1 MSKVHDV
8 LIIGGGPAGVI
19 AGIGIA
25 KEGYDVV
32 IIDKKERGN
41 IGKKNCGDALDTK
54 HTNILFEELGI
65 ELPNLNNGEVR
76 SEVSKITIASKS
88 LDTKLTA
95 SAPAYQ
101 VDRLKY
107 GQTLL
112 ETAEKNGVKIWDQC
126 TVRGIIIENNSD
138 LNVVAINDLGNY
150 ENLAYLLKHDSV
162 MGILDSDVKVNG
174 ENLLVGDR
182 VIKLTSIKDPA
193 ELPWSELNVDVVIES
208 TGIFRD
214 NESLNKHISAGAKKV
229 LLTVPP
235 KDEIDA
241 TIVLGVNDDDLKPDD
256 KIVSN
261 ASCTTNCLAPIAK
274 VLDDNFGIKSGLMT
288 TVHAYTNDQALAET
302 THSDFRRGRSATQN
316 IIPTSTGA
324 AKAVGMVLP
333 ELNGKLDGMAMRVP
347 VPDGSVVDLVV
358 ELEKSVSIDD
368 VNKAVKQAADNEL
381 KGILEYSEVPLVSTD
396 ILNNPHSSI
405 YDASSTQLLEGNHVK
420 VVCWYDNEWGYSNR
434 VVDLIGNL
442 LNNG

>member
-1 MSKVHDV
+1 MQILLDLCCYANVR
-8 LIIGGGPAGVI
+8 
-19 AGIGIA
+19 
-25 KEGYDVV
+25 
-32 IIDKKERGN
+32 ID
-41 IGKKNCGDALDTK
+41 GDK
-54 HTNILFEELGI
+54 
-65 ELPNLNNGEVR
+65 
-76 SEVSKITIASKS
+76 
-88 LDTKLTA
+88 
-95 SAPAYQ
+95 
-101 VDRLKY
+101 
-107 GQTLL
+107 
-112 ETAEKNGVKIWDQC
+112 
-126 TVRGIIIENNSD
+126 
-138 LNVVAINDLGNY
+138 
-150 ENLAYLLKHDSV
+150 
-162 MGILDSDVKVNG
+162 
-174 ENLLVGDR
+174 LLVDDR
-182 VIKLTSIKDPA
+182 VIQLTSIKDPS
-193 ELPWSELNVDVVIES
+193 ELPWKDMNVDVVVES

-214 NESLNKHISAGAKKV
+214 NISLNKHLDAGAKKV

-235 KDEIDA
+235 KDEIDS
-241 TIVLGVNDDDLKPDD
+241 TIVLGVNDDDLKPED

-274 VLDDNFGIKSGLMT
+274 VLDDNFGIISGLMT

-358 ELEKSVSIDD
+358 ELEKKVSIDD
-368 VNKAVKQAADNEL
+368 INKAVKNAADNEL
-381 KGILEYSEVPLVSTD
+381 NGILEYSDVPLVSTD

-442 LNNG
+442 LKNV

>member
-1 MSKVHDV
+1 MGNVAINGFGRIGRSI
-8 LIIGGGPAGVI
+8 LRIIV
-19 AGIGIA
+19 
-25 KEGYDVV
+25 
-32 IIDKKERGN
+32 
-41 IGKKNCGDALDTK
+41 
-54 HTNILFEELGI
+54 
-65 ELPNLNNGEVR
+65 
-76 SEVSKITIASKS
+76 
-88 LDTKLTA
+88 
-95 SAPAYQ
+95 
-101 VDRLKY
+101 
-107 GQTLL
+107 
-112 ETAEKNGVKIWDQC
+112 
-126 TVRGIIIENNSD
+126 ENDSD
-138 LNVVAINDLGNY
+138 INVVAINDLGNY

-162 MGILDSDVKVNG
+162 MGILDRKVS
-174 ENLLVGDR
+174 VAGDKLIVDDR
-182 VIKLTSIKDPA
+182 TIQLTSIKDPA
-193 ELPWSELNVDVVIES
+193 ELPWKEMDVDVVVES

-214 NESLNKHISAGAKKV
+214 SESLNKHLDAGAKKV

-235 KDEIDA
+235 KDDIDA
-241 TIVLGVNDDDLKPDD
+241 TIVLGVNDGDLKPED

-274 VLDDNFGIKSGLMT
+274 VLDDNFGIISGLMT

-358 ELEKSVSIDD
+358 ELENKVSIDD
-368 VNKAVKQAADNEL
+368 INKAVKNAAENEL
-381 KGILEYSEVPLVSTD
+381 NGILEYSEVPLVSTD

-442 LNNG
+442 LDNG

>member
-1 MSKVHDV
+1 MGNVAINGFGRIGRSI
-8 LIIGGGPAGVI
+8 LRIIV
-19 AGIGIA
+19 
-25 KEGYDVV
+25 
-32 IIDKKERGN
+32 
-41 IGKKNCGDALDTK
+41 
-54 HTNILFEELGI
+54 
-65 ELPNLNNGEVR
+65 
-76 SEVSKITIASKS
+76 
-88 LDTKLTA
+88 
-95 SAPAYQ
+95 
-101 VDRLKY
+101 
-107 GQTLL
+107 
-112 ETAEKNGVKIWDQC
+112 
-126 TVRGIIIENNSD
+126 ENDSD
-138 LNVVAINDLGNY
+138 INVVAINDLGNY

-162 MGILDSDVKVNG
+162 MGILDRKVS
-174 ENLLVGDR
+174 VAGDKLIVDDR
-182 VIKLTSIKDPA
+182 TIQLTSIKDPA
-193 ELPWSELNVDVVIES
+193 ELPWKEMDVDVVVES

-214 NESLNKHISAGAKKV
+214 SESLNKHLDAGAKKV

-235 KDEIDA
+235 KDDIDA
-241 TIVLGVNDDDLKPDD
+241 TIVLGVNDGDLKPED

-274 VLDDNFGIKSGLMT
+274 VLDDNFGIISGLMT

-358 ELEKSVSIDD
+358 ELEKKVSIDD
-368 VNKAVKQAADNEL
+368 INKAVKNAADNEL
-381 KGILEYSEVPLVSTD
+381 NGILEYSEVPLVSTD

-405 YDASSTQLLEGNHVK
+405 YDASSTQLLDGNHVK

-442 LNNG
+442 LDNG

>member
-1 MSKVHDV
+1 M
-8 LIIGGGPAGVI
+8 
-19 AGIGIA
+19 
-25 KEGYDVV
+25 
-32 IIDKKERGN
+32 GN
-41 IGKKNCGDALDTK
+41 IAINGFGRIGRS
-54 HTNILFEELGI
+54 IL
-65 ELPNLNNGEVR
+65 R
-76 SEVSKITIASKS
+76 
-88 LDTKLTA
+88 
-95 SAPAYQ
+95 
-101 VDRLKY
+101 
-107 GQTLL
+107 
-112 ETAEKNGVKIWDQC
+112 
-126 TVRGIIIENNSD
+126 IIVENNSD
-138 LNVVAINDLGNY
+138 INVVGINDLGNY

-162 MGILDSDVKVNG
+162 MGILDANVRIDGDK
-174 ENLLVGDR
+174 LLVDER
-182 VIKLTSIKDPA
+182 VIQLTSIKDPS
-193 ELPWSELNVDVVIES
+193 ELPWKDMNVDVVVES

-214 NESLNKHISAGAKKV
+214 NISLNKHLDAGAKKV

-235 KDEIDA
+235 KDEIDSP
-241 TIVLGVNDDDLKPDD
+241 IVLGVNDDDLKPED

-274 VLDDNFGIKSGLMT
+274 VLDDNFGIISGLMT

-358 ELEKSVSIDD
+358 ELEKKVSIDD
-368 VNKAVKQAADNEL
+368 INKAVKNAADNEL
-381 KGILEYSEVPLVSTD
+381 NGILEYSDVPLVSTD

-442 LNNG
+442 LDNG

>member
-1 MSKVHDV
+1 MGNVAINGFGRIGRSI
-8 LIIGGGPAGVI
+8 LRIIV
-19 AGIGIA
+19 
-25 KEGYDVV
+25 
-32 IIDKKERGN
+32 
-41 IGKKNCGDALDTK
+41 
-54 HTNILFEELGI
+54 
-65 ELPNLNNGEVR
+65 
-76 SEVSKITIASKS
+76 
-88 LDTKLTA
+88 
-95 SAPAYQ
+95 
-101 VDRLKY
+101 
-107 GQTLL
+107 
-112 ETAEKNGVKIWDQC
+112 
-126 TVRGIIIENNSD
+126 ENDSD
-138 LNVVAINDLGNY
+138 INVVAINDLGNY

-162 MGILDSDVKVNG
+162 MGLLDRKVSVV
-174 ENLLVGDR
+174 EDKLIVDDR
-182 VIKLTSIKDPA
+182 TIQLTSIKDPA
-193 ELPWSELNVDVVIES
+193 KLPWKEMDVDVVVES

-214 NESLNKHISAGAKKV
+214 SESLNKHLDAGAKKV

-235 KDEIDA
+235 KDDIDA
-241 TIVLGVNDDDLKPDD
+241 TIVLGVNDGDLKPED

-274 VLDDNFGIKSGLMT
+274 VLDDNFGIISGLMT

-358 ELEKSVSIDD
+358 ELEKKVSIDD
-368 VNKAVKQAADNEL
+368 INKAVKNAADNEL
-381 KGILEYSEVPLVSTD
+381 NGILEYSEVPLVSTD

-442 LNNG
+442 LDNG

>member
-1 MSKVHDV
+1 MGNVAINGFGRIGRSI
-8 LIIGGGPAGVI
+8 LRIIV
-19 AGIGIA
+19 
-25 KEGYDVV
+25 
-32 IIDKKERGN
+32 
-41 IGKKNCGDALDTK
+41 
-54 HTNILFEELGI
+54 
-65 ELPNLNNGEVR
+65 
-76 SEVSKITIASKS
+76 
-88 LDTKLTA
+88 
-95 SAPAYQ
+95 
-101 VDRLKY
+101 
-107 GQTLL
+107 
-112 ETAEKNGVKIWDQC
+112 
-126 TVRGIIIENNSD
+126 ENDSD
-138 LNVVAINDLGNY
+138 INVVAINDLGNY

-162 MGILDSDVKVNG
+162 MGILDRNVSVA
-174 ENLLVGDR
+174 GDKLIVDDR
-182 VIKLTSIKDPA
+182 TIQLTSIKDPA
-193 ELPWSELNVDVVIES
+193 ELPWKEMDVDVVVES

-214 NESLNKHISAGAKKV
+214 SESLNKHLDAGAKKV

-235 KDEIDA
+235 KDDIDA
-241 TIVLGVNDDDLKPDD
+241 TIVLGVNDDDLKPED

-274 VLDDNFGIKSGLMT
+274 VLDDNFGIISGLMT

-358 ELEKSVSIDD
+358 ELEKKVSIDD
-368 VNKAVKQAADNEL
+368 INKAVKNAADNEL
-381 KGILEYSEVPLVSTD
+381 NGILEYSEVPLVSTD

>member
-1 MSKVHDV
+1 MGNVAINGFGRIGRSI
-8 LIIGGGPAGVI
+8 LRIIV
-19 AGIGIA
+19 
-25 KEGYDVV
+25 
-32 IIDKKERGN
+32 
-41 IGKKNCGDALDTK
+41 
-54 HTNILFEELGI
+54 
-65 ELPNLNNGEVR
+65 
-76 SEVSKITIASKS
+76 
-88 LDTKLTA
+88 
-95 SAPAYQ
+95 
-101 VDRLKY
+101 
-107 GQTLL
+107 
-112 ETAEKNGVKIWDQC
+112 
-126 TVRGIIIENNSD
+126 ENDSD
-138 LNVVAINDLGNY
+138 INVVAINDLGNY

-162 MGILDSDVKVNG
+162 MGILDRKVS
-174 ENLLVGDR
+174 VAGDKLIVDDR
-182 VIKLTSIKDPA
+182 TIQLTSIKDPA
-193 ELPWSELNVDVVIES
+193 ELPWKEMDVDVVVES

-214 NESLNKHISAGAKKV
+214 SESLNKHLDAGAKKV

-235 KDEIDA
+235 KDNIDA
-241 TIVLGVNDDDLKPDD
+241 TIVLGVNDGDLKPED

-274 VLDDNFGIKSGLMT
+274 VLDDNFGIISGLMT

-358 ELEKSVSIDD
+358 ELEKKVSIDD
-368 VNKAVKQAADNEL
+368 INKAVKNAAENEL
-381 KGILEYSEVPLVSTD
+381 NGILEYSEVPLVSTD

-442 LNNG
+442 LDNG

>member
-1 MSKVHDV
+1 MGNVAINGFGRIGRSI
-8 LIIGGGPAGVI
+8 LRIIV
-19 AGIGIA
+19 
-25 KEGYDVV
+25 
-32 IIDKKERGN
+32 
-41 IGKKNCGDALDTK
+41 
-54 HTNILFEELGI
+54 
-65 ELPNLNNGEVR
+65 
-76 SEVSKITIASKS
+76 
-88 LDTKLTA
+88 
-95 SAPAYQ
+95 
-101 VDRLKY
+101 
-107 GQTLL
+107 
-112 ETAEKNGVKIWDQC
+112 
-126 TVRGIIIENNSD
+126 ENESD
-138 LNVVAINDLGNY
+138 INVVAINDLGNY

-162 MGILDSDVKVNG
+162 MGILDRNVSVAEDKLIVD
-174 ENLLVGDR
+174 DR
-182 VIKLTSIKDPA
+182 TIQLTSIKDPA
-193 ELPWSELNVDVVIES
+193 ELPWKEMDVDVVVES

-214 NESLNKHISAGAKKV
+214 SESLNKHLDAGAKKV

-235 KDEIDA
+235 KDDIDA
-241 TIVLGVNDDDLKPDD
+241 TIVLGVNDSDLKPED

-274 VLDDNFGIKSGLMT
+274 VLDDNFGIISGLMT

-333 ELNGKLDGMAMRVP
+333 KLNGKLDGMAMRVP

-358 ELEKSVSIDD
+358 ELEKKVSIDD
-368 VNKAVKQAADNEL
+368 INKAVKNAADNEL
-381 KGILEYSEVPLVSTD
+381 NGILEYSEVPLVSTD

-405 YDASSTQLLEGNHVK
+405 YDASSTQLLEENHVK

-442 LNNG
+442 LDHG

>member
-1 MSKVHDV
+1 MGNVAINGFGRIGRSI
-8 LIIGGGPAGVI
+8 LRIIV
-19 AGIGIA
+19 
-25 KEGYDVV
+25 
-32 IIDKKERGN
+32 
-41 IGKKNCGDALDTK
+41 
-54 HTNILFEELGI
+54 
-65 ELPNLNNGEVR
+65 
-76 SEVSKITIASKS
+76 
-88 LDTKLTA
+88 
-95 SAPAYQ
+95 
-101 VDRLKY
+101 
-107 GQTLL
+107 
-112 ETAEKNGVKIWDQC
+112 
-126 TVRGIIIENNSD
+126 ENDSD
-138 LNVVAINDLGNY
+138 INVVAINDLGNY

-162 MGILDSDVKVNG
+162 MGILDRNVSVVEDKLIVD
-174 ENLLVGDR
+174 DR
-182 VIKLTSIKDPA
+182 TIQLTSIKDPA
-193 ELPWSELNVDVVIES
+193 DLPWKEMNVDVVVES

-214 NESLNKHISAGAKKV
+214 SESLNKHLDAGARKV

-235 KDEIDA
+235 KDDIDA
-241 TIVLGVNDDDLKPDD
+241 TIVLGVNDGDLKPED

-274 VLDDNFGIKSGLMT
+274 VLDDNFGIISGLMT

-358 ELEKSVSIDD
+358 ELEKKVSIDD
-368 VNKAVKQAADNEL
+368 INKAVKNAADNEL
-381 KGILEYSEVPLVSTD
+381 NGILEYSEVPLVSTD

-442 LNNG
+442 LDNG

>member
-1 MSKVHDV
+1 MCIRD
-8 LIIGGGPAGVI
+8 
-19 AGIGIA
+19 
-25 KEGYDVV
+25 
-32 IIDKKERGN
+32 
-41 IGKKNCGDALDTK
+41 
-54 HTNILFEELGI
+54 
-65 ELPNLNNGEVR
+65 
-76 SEVSKITIASKS
+76 S
-88 LDTKLTA
+88 LD
-95 SAPAYQ
+95 
-101 VDRLKY
+101 
-107 GQTLL
+107 
-112 ETAEKNGVKIWDQC
+112 
-126 TVRGIIIENNSD
+126 
-138 LNVVAINDLGNY
+138 
-150 ENLAYLLKHDSV
+150 
-162 MGILDSDVKVNG
+162 
-174 ENLLVGDR
+174 
-182 VIKLTSIKDPA
+182 
-193 ELPWSELNVDVVIES
+193 
-208 TGIFRD
+208 
-214 NESLNKHISAGAKKV
+214 AGAKKV

-235 KDEIDA
+235 KDDIDA
-241 TIVLGVNDDDLKPDD
+241 TIVLGVNDGDLKPED

-274 VLDDNFGIKSGLMT
+274 VLDDNFGIISGLMT

-358 ELEKSVSIDD
+358 ELEKKVSIDD
-368 VNKAVKQAADNEL
+368 INKAVKNAADNEL
-381 KGILEYSEVPLVSTD
+381 NGILEYSEVPLVSTD

>member
-1 MSKVHDV
+1 M
-8 LIIGGGPAGVI
+8 
-19 AGIGIA
+19 
-25 KEGYDVV
+25 
-32 IIDKKERGN
+32 GN
-41 IGKKNCGDALDTK
+41 IAINGFGRIGRS
-54 HTNILFEELGI
+54 IL
-65 ELPNLNNGEVR
+65 R
-76 SEVSKITIASKS
+76 
-88 LDTKLTA
+88 
-95 SAPAYQ
+95 
-101 VDRLKY
+101 
-107 GQTLL
+107 
-112 ETAEKNGVKIWDQC
+112 
-126 TVRGIIIENNSD
+126 IIVENNSD
-138 LNVVAINDLGNY
+138 INVVAINDLGNY

-162 MGILDSDVKVNG
+162 MGILDNDVRVEGDK
-174 ENLLVGDR
+174 LLVDGR
-182 VIKLTSIKDPA
+182 SIHLTSIKDPA
-193 ELPWSELNVDVVIES
+193 ELPWKALNVDVVVES

-214 NESLNKHISAGAKKV
+214 SESLNKHLSAGAKKV

-235 KDEIDA
+235 KDDIDA
-241 TIVLGVNDDDLKPDD
+241 TIVLGVNDEELKPDD
-256 KIVSN
+256 KIISN

-333 ELNGKLDGMAMRVP
+333 KLNGKLDGMAMRVP

-358 ELEKSVSIDD
+358 ELEKNVTIDEI
-368 VNKAVKQAADNEL
+368 NKAVKNAADNEL
-381 KGILEYSEVPLVSTD
+381 NGILEYSDIPLVSTD

-442 LNNG
+442 LNNE

>member
-1 MSKVHDV
+1 MGNVAINGFGRIGRSI
-8 LIIGGGPAGVI
+8 LRIIV
-19 AGIGIA
+19 
-25 KEGYDVV
+25 
-32 IIDKKERGN
+32 
-41 IGKKNCGDALDTK
+41 
-54 HTNILFEELGI
+54 
-65 ELPNLNNGEVR
+65 
-76 SEVSKITIASKS
+76 
-88 LDTKLTA
+88 
-95 SAPAYQ
+95 
-101 VDRLKY
+101 
-107 GQTLL
+107 
-112 ETAEKNGVKIWDQC
+112 
-126 TVRGIIIENNSD
+126 ENDSD
-138 LNVVAINDLGNY
+138 INVVAINDLGNY

-162 MGILDSDVKVNG
+162 MGILDRKVS
-174 ENLLVGDR
+174 VAGDKLIVDDR
-182 VIKLTSIKDPA
+182 TIQLTSIKDPA
-193 ELPWSELNVDVVIES
+193 ELPWKEMDVDVVVES

-214 NESLNKHISAGAKKV
+214 SESLNKHLDAGAKKV

-235 KDEIDA
+235 KDDIDA
-241 TIVLGVNDDDLKPDD
+241 TIVLGVNDGDLKPED

-274 VLDDNFGIKSGLMT
+274 VLDDNFGIISGLMT

-358 ELEKSVSIDD
+358 ELEKKVSIDD
-368 VNKAVKQAADNEL
+368 INKAVKNAADNEL
-381 KGILEYSEVPLVSTD
+381 NGILEYSEVPLVSTD

-442 LNNG
+442 LDYG